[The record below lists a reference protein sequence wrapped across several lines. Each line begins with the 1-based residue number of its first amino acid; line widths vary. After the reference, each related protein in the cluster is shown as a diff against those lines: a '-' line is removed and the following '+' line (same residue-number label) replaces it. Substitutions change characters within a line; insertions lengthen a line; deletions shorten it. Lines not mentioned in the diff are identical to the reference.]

1 MTVLLP
7 VLLLVVYFYIRKVWF
22 QLRKIKTLASIER
35 LDMGLIH
42 PDLVLPEIRVH
53 YKYYFQGGVYF
64 GRGYLLLADFLD
76 ERDYNSYID
85 ENQMVVL
92 DFEGELIVTSEHIE
106 NYLLRLYPSVF
117 VYIDPI
123 EPYKSRLDSLNK
135 TSEMSVPHFD

>member
-7 VLLLVVYFYIRKVWF
+7 VLILVVYFYIRKVWF

-35 LDMGLIH
+35 LDLGLIH
-42 PDLVLPEIRVH
+42 PNLVLPEIKVY

-76 ERDYNSYID
+76 EREYNAFMD

-92 DFEGELIVTSEHIE
+92 DFEGEYIVTSEHIE

-135 TSEMSVPHFD
+135 TSEISVPHYD